1 MLGQATGRGGEGVG
15 SLTDV
20 QLISYAPRS
29 LRAARLWPA
38 AGRSSTALQVIALE
52 RPGSPAHLQ
61 PEHAPEPVAKRRET
75 RSGRLRAWAVQVPS
89 GGPGVAVFLTV
100 ALLASTAG
108 GAGLL
113 EGGIAV
119 DLQAR
124 AAAVH
129 QSWAAMR
136 ADGIPDSELAAL
148 EQEWIYSQ
156 KVQFLGVGSV
166 FWWPGASGIV
176 DRWQSVSAAIYARDL
191 VRYRADAFAADQ
203 NLHAALGSEPWS
215 QRKARLDALAT
226 ATRPDDFAA
235 LRSDW
240 DLEAKLVPI
249 DRNIAAAAGALAT
262 QVLQATGLGIRS
274 DPAPAVMT
282 RAGDYT
288 NLGALERMA
297 RAEFLTRAL
306 ISTRKDLQGRLD
318 AATVTQQAFG
328 HADDEISGASLYGIG
343 VAALQARI
351 DAGRAAYGNATTVAE
366 FARVTGVVNQ
376 VAADALSAINVA
388 LSTTHIISGVT
399 FYYQDHA
406 LSCEE
411 AATSMALTHQGINLS
426 QDQILS
432 ELGADRRTKYVDS
445 SGRVRWGNPYET
457 FVGNVDGSESNFTG
471 YGTYYPPLVRIA
483 RAHGARIIAYGSM
496 SAATVYARV
505 IAGHPV
511 VAFATWDWAWHP
523 RHDYLSFDGQWIPFI
538 GPYNAS
544 HVYTVVGVSPSS
556 VLIDDPIR
564 GQYWISKASFQAGY
578 SDFNVA
584 IVFA

>member
-1 MLGQATGRGGEGVG
+1 M
-15 SLTDV
+15 
-20 QLISYAPRS
+20 
-29 LRAARLWPA
+29 
-38 AGRSSTALQVIALE
+38 IAVE
-52 RPGSPAHLQ
+52 RPAPAPLLLE
-61 PEHAPEPVAKRRET
+61 PDGAPKPVPT
-75 RSGRLRAWAVQVPS
+75 RHPNRSDRLRAWAVQVPS
-89 GGPGVAVFLTV
+89 GGPRVAILLTV

-108 GAGLL
+108 GGGLL
-113 EGGIAV
+113 EGRIAV

-129 QSWAAMR
+129 QHWAAMR
-136 ADGIPDSELAAL
+136 ADGIPDSELAVL

-156 KVQFLGVGSV
+156 KVKFLGVGTV
-166 FWWPGASGIV
+166 FWWPNASGIV
-176 DRWQSVSAAIYARDL
+176 DSWQSQSAAIYSRDL
-191 VRYRADAFAADQ
+191 LRYRAGAVAADQ
-203 NLHAALGSEPWS
+203 NLHAALGTEPWGE
-215 QRKARLDALAT
+215 RKARLDALAV
-226 ATRPDDFAA
+226 ATKPDEFAA

-249 DRNIAAAAGALAT
+249 DRNIAAAAGALGT
-262 QVLQATGLGIRS
+262 QALQAKALGIRS
-274 DPAPAVMT
+274 DVSPSVMT
-282 RAGDYT
+282 RVGCYSY
-288 NLGALERMA
+288 LGALDPMS
-297 RAEFLTRAL
+297 RAEFLTRTL

-318 AATVTQQAFG
+318 AATITQQAFG

-351 DAGRAAYGNATTVAE
+351 DANRTAYGNAGSVAE
-366 FARVTGVVNQ
+366 FAQITGDVNK

-399 FYYQDHA
+399 FYYQDHS

-426 QDQILS
+426 QDQILA
-432 ELGADRRTKYVDS
+432 ELGADRRAEYRDS

-457 FVGNVDGSESNFTG
+457 FVGNVNGSESNFTG

-483 RAHGARIIAYGSM
+483 RAHGAKIIAYGSM
-496 SAATVYARV
+496 SADTVYARV

-538 GPYNAS
+538 GPAQAS

-556 VLIDDPIR
+556 VLINDPIR

-578 SDFNVA
+578 SDFNEA

>member
-1 MLGQATGRGGEGVG
+1 
-15 SLTDV
+15 
-20 QLISYAPRS
+20 
-29 LRAARLWPA
+29 
-38 AGRSSTALQVIALE
+38 
-52 RPGSPAHLQ
+52 
-61 PEHAPEPVAKRRET
+61 
-75 RSGRLRAWAVQVPS
+75 
-89 GGPGVAVFLTV
+89 V

-108 GAGLL
+108 GGGLL
-113 EGGIAV
+113 EGRIAV

-129 QSWAAMR
+129 QHWAAMR
-136 ADGIPDSELAAL
+136 ADGIPDSELAVL

-156 KVQFLGVGSV
+156 KVKFLGVGTV
-166 FWWPGASGIV
+166 FWWPNASGIV
-176 DRWQSVSAAIYARDL
+176 DSWQSQSAAIYSRDL
-191 VRYRADAFAADQ
+191 LRYRAGAVAADQ
-203 NLHAALGSEPWS
+203 NLHAALGTEPWGE
-215 QRKARLDALAT
+215 RKARLDALAV
-226 ATRPDDFAA
+226 ATKPDEFAA

-249 DRNIAAAAGALAT
+249 DRNIAAAAGALGT
-262 QVLQATGLGIRS
+262 QALQAKALGIRS
-274 DPAPAVMT
+274 DVSPSVMT
-282 RAGDYT
+282 RVGCYSY
-288 NLGALERMA
+288 LGALDPMS
-297 RAEFLTRAL
+297 RAEFLTRTL

-318 AATVTQQAFG
+318 AATITQQAFG

-351 DAGRAAYGNATTVAE
+351 DANRTAYGNAGSVAE
-366 FARVTGVVNQ
+366 FAQITGDVNK

-399 FYYQDHA
+399 FYYQDHS

-426 QDQILS
+426 QDQILA
-432 ELGADRRTKYVDS
+432 ELGADRRAEYRDS

-457 FVGNVDGSESNFTG
+457 FVGNVNGSESNFTG

-483 RAHGARIIAYGSM
+483 RAHGAKIIAYGSM
-496 SAATVYARV
+496 SADTVYARV

-538 GPYNAS
+538 GPAQAS

-556 VLIDDPIR
+556 VLINDPIR

-578 SDFNVA
+578 SDFNEA